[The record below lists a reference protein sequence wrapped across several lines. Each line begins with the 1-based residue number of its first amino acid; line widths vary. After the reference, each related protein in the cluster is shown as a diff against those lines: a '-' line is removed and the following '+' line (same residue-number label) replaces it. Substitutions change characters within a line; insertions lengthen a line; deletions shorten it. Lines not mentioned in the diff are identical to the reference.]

1 MIREKVHDVQIIN
14 NEAEIETEFIN
25 GKIEHFCIG
34 RDEKIYVEII
44 YQGPIESLLFA
55 AWIEEDSYIPL
66 RQYARDCDNKKLSFS
81 AEKFAANGRFKIYIK
96 GRSDQVVRVSVTYST
111 EDGTNNGLNPA
122 I

>member
-1 MIREKVHDVQIIN
+1 MIREKVYDTQIIGGV
-14 NEAEIETEFIN
+14 AEIETDFIN

-44 YQGPIESLLFA
+44 YQGAIDIVVFS

-66 RQYARDCDNKKLSFS
+66 RQYARDSDNKKLPFSF
-81 AEKFAANGRFKIYIK
+81 EKFAANGRFKIYIK
-96 GRSDQVVRVSVTYST
+96 GRSEQVVRASVTYST
-111 EDGTNNGLNPA
+111 EDSTNNGFNPA